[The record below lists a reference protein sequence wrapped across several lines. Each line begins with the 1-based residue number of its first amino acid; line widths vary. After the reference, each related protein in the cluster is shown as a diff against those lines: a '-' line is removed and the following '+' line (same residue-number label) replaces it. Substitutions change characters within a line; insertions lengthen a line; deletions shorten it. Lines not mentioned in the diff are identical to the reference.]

1 MENEAVCAICLTAD
15 RQRLTTR
22 AISCF
27 VEQTAPAWML
37 VYDTGET
44 AYDLPAE
51 LAARSRETS
60 HPIVVVRDQQAR
72 GHKIGKLRNDANQ
85 LASRA
90 DVLVHWDSD
99 DWSAP
104 ERLEVQLQ
112 NVRQTGI
119 TSFMNMLFFKSDG
132 WEHLDHKA
140 HFGMAYEY
148 DLAKCSPH
156 NVIGTSLM
164 YQRGIW
170 ESQPFNEFAQIGEDT
185 EWSRRLSMT
194 GVKAWRVEA
203 VSNPRM
209 IAEVHGGN
217 SSYVYKLA
225 FDDYQPA
232 FRPEWRRAPEFDQF
246 CWEKLYP

>member
-22 AISCF
+22 AIGCF

-104 ERLEVQLQ
+104 ERLEVQVQ
-112 NVRQTGI
+112 NVNQGGI
-119 TSFMNMLFFKSDG
+119 TCFLNMLFFDTRAHVNHASWPVDG
-132 WEHLDHKA
+132 V
-140 HFGMAYEY
+140 AYEY
-148 DLAKCSPH
+148 DLAKCGRR

-164 YQRGIW
+164 YKRSMW
-170 ESQPFNEFAQIGEDT
+170 EHHPFNEDANIGEDT
-185 EWSRRLSMT
+185 QWARELIVP
-194 GVKAWRVEA
+194 GVRRVEG
-203 VSNPRM
+203 VSIPRM

-246 CWEKLYP
+246 CREKLYP

>member
-1 MENEAVCAICLTAD
+1 MSEESVCAICITAD

-22 AISCF
+22 AIRCF

-60 HPIVVVRDQQAR
+60 HPIVFVRDQQAR

-85 LASRA
+85 IASRA
-90 DVLVHWDSD
+90 DVLAHWDSD

-112 NVRQTGI
+112 NVSHTGV
-119 TSFMNMLFFKSDG
+119 TCFLNMLFFDTRG
-132 WEHLDHKA
+132 A
-140 HFGMAYEY
+140 AYYFGRNGVTAQASAYEY
-148 DLAKCSPH
+148 DLAKCGPR

-164 YQRGIW
+164 YKRSMW
-170 ESQPFNEFAQIGEDT
+170 EHYPFDENANIGEDT
-185 EWSRRLSMT
+185 QWARGLPKVR
-194 GVKAWRVEA
+194 RVEG
-203 VSNPRM
+203 VSIPRM

-225 FDDYQPA
+225 FDDYRPA

-246 CWEKLYP
+246 CREKLYP